1 MTTVRVDIM
10 NPTEVYDDLAISEK
24 HRLPDSLY
32 VEKLRLEL
40 GSGLSKIGVKN
51 ISVAI
56 KKINKNKDS
65 YKIFMTNTKNDW
77 QEEQIR
83 IVCDEI
89 CLSFMK
95 KEKLLK
101 MKTDIIKIY
110 G

>member
-1 MTTVRVDIM
+1 M
-10 NPTEVYDDLAISEK
+10 
-24 HRLPDSLY
+24 
-32 VEKLRLEL
+32 LRLEL
-40 GSGLSKIGVKN
+40 SSSLSKIGVTN

-83 IVCDEI
+83 IICDEI

>member
-24 HRLPDSLY
+24 HRVSDNLY

-40 GSGLSKIGVKN
+40 SSGLSKIGVKN
-51 ISVAI
+51 IFVAV
-56 KKINKNKDS
+56 KKINKNKDF

-83 IVCDEI
+83 IACDDI

-101 MKTDIIKIY
+101 MKTDIIK
-110 G
+110 